1 MMDRGSFDQ
10 PAMLAIALRF
20 DALEV
25 ASHVRDVKESMLL
38 LKILKTLRLTN
49 SCLSGVQCHYSYRA
63 NLGKPKGSLNK
74 KTLERLRRNAEQQS
88 TNVNSENNINNDRNN
103 QFSGSAGSMDCDQT
117 FSVCDPITTLSSIAP
132 QQQTPLSPASLDDIL
147 GNGSIGP
154 PGSSAF
160 PDLPAFEGTMPDFS
174 DSVLPQFSPR
184 MVSILISPD
193 CNGTCTKPRVAQPSN
208 ITFASQ
214 R

>member
-38 LKILKTLRLTN
+38 LKTLQILGLTN
-49 SCLSGVQCHYSYRA
+49 SYLSGVQCHYSYRA

-88 TNVNSENNINNDRNN
+88 TNVNSENINNDRNN
-103 QFSGSAGSMDCDQT
+103 QFSGSTGSIDCDQT
-117 FSVCDPITTLSSIAP
+117 FSACDPMTTLSSIAP

-147 GNGSIGP
+147 GNSSIGP

-160 PDLPAFEGTMPDFS
+160 PDLPAFEGMMPDFN
-174 DSVLPQFSPR
+174 DPILPQFSPR
-184 MVSILISPD
+184 MVSILSSPD
-193 CNGTCTKPRVAQPSN
+193 CNGTYTKPRIAQPSN
-208 ITFASQ
+208 ITFAFQ